1 MKFIEPDFARAVN
14 LLISWEDNGIDEMLS
29 KQDFKQ
35 FEDLVFTLLCRIEY
49 QKGSVKYDKATN
61 KIIVKLVGKDKDE
74 LNIISYTPG
83 TYEFRVKLV
92 EDDIR
97 RENEWGYRYKKFLE
111 KMQFTVYYTR
121 TMDGF
126 ISVEAS
132 SEEEAIQKVQNMN
145 PDVLPFDSDEFTA
158 ENAL

>member
-1 MKFIEPDFARAVN
+1 
-14 LLISWEDNGIDEMLS
+14 
-29 KQDFKQ
+29 
-35 FEDLVFTLLCRIEY
+35 
-49 QKGSVKYDKATN
+49 
-61 KIIVKLVGKDKDE
+61 
-74 LNIISYTPG
+74 
-83 TYEFRVKLV
+83 
-92 EDDIR
+92 
-97 RENEWGYRYKKFLE
+97 
-111 KMQFTVYYTR
+111 MQFTVYYTR